1 MRETGHIRDYLGDID
16 DDLKHFDRNFAA
28 RFSGGGTAPLMAQN
42 VDFTQYIDHIRD
54 QQTTNACV
62 GFAMTR
68 AAHIRAQIMG
78 IPMTHP
84 SPVPPYTAARSMD
97 FPEPDPLIDIGCR
110 PRACA
115 LALSDPD
122 RCALVP
128 ESIYPFMAHTI
139 NRRLPM
145 HIFKE
150 ADGARF
156 HYYRIAGDGSTRLD
170 QVMRAMTL
178 GHPVVFAI
186 ATDEA
191 FQDYAGGLYRPEGK
205 DTGSHMMCLV
215 GYGAGCFV
223 AVNSWG
229 KFWGDNGLVR
239 IPPDILGSA
248 LRCYDFMAIDFVE
261 PA

>member
-97 FPEPDPLIDIGCR
+97 FPEPDPVWRRRTFIS
-110 PRACA
+110 
-115 LALSDPD
+115 LA
-122 RCALVP
+122 
-128 ESIYPFMAHTI
+128 
-139 NRRLPM
+139 
-145 HIFKE
+145 E
-150 ADGARF
+150 AD
-156 HYYRIAGDGSTRLD
+156 RIATAAGE
-170 QVMRAMTL
+170 
-178 GHPVVFAI
+178 FA
-186 ATDEA
+186 A
-191 FQDYAGGLYRPEGK
+191 
-205 DTGSHMMCLV
+205 V
-215 GYGAGCFV
+215 GA
-223 AVNSWG
+223 
-229 KFWGDNGLVR
+229 
-239 IPPDILGSA
+239 
-248 LRCYDFMAIDFVE
+248 
-261 PA
+261 

>member
-1 MRETGHIRDYLGDID
+1 MRPTGHIRDYLGDID
-16 DDLKHFDRNFAA
+16 DDLKHFERNFAA
-28 RFSGGGTAPLMAQN
+28 KFVGSNMAPLIAQN
-42 VDFTQYIDHIRD
+42 VDFTSHIDHIRD
-54 QQTTNACV
+54 QLSTNACV

-78 IPMTHP
+78 LPMSHP
-84 SPVPPYTAARSMD
+84 SPVTPYTAARALD
-97 FPEPDPLIDIGCR
+97 YPEPEPLMDIGCR

-115 LALSDPD
+115 MALMDPE
-122 RCALVP
+122 RCVLVS
-128 ESIYPFMAHTI
+128 ESIYPFVDYTI
-139 NRRLPM
+139 NRRLPQ
-145 HIFKE
+145 HVYRE

-156 HYYRIAGDGSTRLD
+156 HYYRIAGEGSTRLD
-170 QVMRAMTL
+170 SVMRAMTL

-186 ATDEA
+186 ATDQS
-191 FQDYAGGLYRPEGK
+191 FQDYAGGIYRPEGE

-215 GYGAGCFV
+215 AYGAGCFV

-239 IPPDILGSA
+239 IPPDILGSS
-248 LRCYDFMAIDFVE
+248 LRCYDFMAIDLVE